1 MEAAIP
7 PRAGGCSVV
16 KNRSVPTDTVLP
28 HLIYRDVAQALDWL
42 VSAFG
47 SVEHYRYGPPGSP
60 QGAQAPLGD
69 AWVMLESARGR
80 KTPVEL
86 SQGTQYL
93 SVFVDDVEAHYARAK
108 AAGARIVEELN
119 DTVYGERQYV
129 AEDLDGH
136 AWLFSRHIR
145 DLDPA
150 DWGAHVAAR

>member
-1 MEAAIP
+1 
-7 PRAGGCSVV
+7 VV

-42 VSAFG
+42 ASAFG
-47 SVEHYRYGPPGSP
+47 FDEHYRYGPPDSP
-60 QGAQAPLGD
+60 QGAQAHLGY
-69 AWVMLESARGR
+69 AWAMLESARGR
-80 KTPVEL
+80 KTLAEL
-86 SQGTQYL
+86 DQGTQYL

-119 DTVYGERQYV
+119 NTVYGERQYV

-136 AWLFSRHIR
+136 AWLFSQHAR

-150 DWGAHVAAR
+150 DWGAHVSAR

>member
-1 MEAAIP
+1 M
-7 PRAGGCSVV
+7 V

-42 VSAFG
+42 AAAFG
-47 SVEHYRYGPPGSP
+47 FVEHYRYGPPDSP
-60 QGAQAPLGD
+60 QGAQAHLGD
-69 AWVMLESARGR
+69 AWVMLELARGR
-80 KTPVEL
+80 KTPAEL
-86 SQGTQYL
+86 GQGTQYL
-93 SVFVDDVEAHYARAK
+93 SVFVVDVEAHYAWAK

-136 AWLFSRHIR
+136 AWLFSQHIR
-145 DLDPA
+145 HLDSA